1 MKLSLKKKM
10 TKQAFWKKTSFS
22 NFSLHLN
29 YQLDIMFGEKAET
42 QSAHMSCLCGTL
54 GCRICPFCRRNMLQ
68 RCRLPVCMVFQG
80 TMWYCTVLQVL
91 KGYGRVNVMLKNLN
105 LFRTKKQLEKQRYKT
120 ILVGEKITMT
130 SYSREGFI
138 FLKSREKANKSNG

>member
-1 MKLSLKKKM
+1 
-10 TKQAFWKKTSFS
+10 
-22 NFSLHLN
+22 
-29 YQLDIMFGEKAET
+29 
-42 QSAHMSCLCGTL
+42 MS
-54 GCRICPFCRRNMLQ
+54 
-68 RCRLPVCMVFQG
+68 
-80 TMWYCTVLQVL
+80 VLQTEPAAMLSITSLRGLSRNNVVL
-91 KGYGRVNVMLKNLN
+91 HRFIGPKRIWKGKCSIKNLN

>member
-1 MKLSLKKKM
+1 MVRKI
-10 TKQAFWKKTSFS
+10 
-22 NFSLHLN
+22 NN
-29 YQLDIMFGEKAET
+29 
-42 QSAHMSCLCGTL
+42 
-54 GCRICPFCRRNMLQ
+54 
-68 RCRLPVCMVFQG
+68 RLYKINTYAVYVVFQG

>member
-1 MKLSLKKKM
+1 M
-10 TKQAFWKKTSFS
+10 
-22 NFSLHLN
+22 
-29 YQLDIMFGEKAET
+29 
-42 QSAHMSCLCGTL
+42 
-54 GCRICPFCRRNMLQ
+54 
-68 RCRLPVCMVFQG
+68 
-80 TMWYCTVLQVL
+80 
-91 KGYGRVNVMLKNLN
+91 VNVMLKNLN